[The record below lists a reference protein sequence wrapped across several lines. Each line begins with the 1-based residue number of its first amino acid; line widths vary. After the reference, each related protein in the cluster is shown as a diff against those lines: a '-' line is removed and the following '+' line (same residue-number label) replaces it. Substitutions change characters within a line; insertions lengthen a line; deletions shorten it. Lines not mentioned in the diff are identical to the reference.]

1 MINDGL
7 VGVIIGKNLVKQL
20 YKKEFPLK
28 CAIST
33 EPGKIVSWGRPIYN
47 WQDKSDFRV
56 LVSDFEK
63 RGIVERSSSL
73 WLNPV
78 TLTRKK
84 TGALRFCLDFRR
96 VNNIV
101 VLDEFDL
108 PNINTI
114 MSSLHG
120 QKYFSVLDLQDGY
133 FQVKL
138 RPEDKE
144 KTAFLD
150 ADNRLMQF
158 TRMIQGFKNSPAT
171 FQRGMQ
177 IVLD

>member
-1 MINDGL
+1 
-7 VGVIIGKNLVKQL
+7 
-20 YKKEFPLK
+20 
-28 CAIST
+28 
-33 EPGKIVSWGRPIYN
+33 
-47 WQDKSDFRV
+47 
-56 LVSDFEK
+56 
-63 RGIVERSSSL
+63 
-73 WLNPV
+73 
-78 TLTRKK
+78 
-84 TGALRFCLDFRR
+84 
-96 VNNIV
+96 
-101 VLDEFDL
+101 
-108 PNINTI
+108 